1 MRGKT
6 LLLLGICLGVLL
18 LGGLLAAL
26 GPQQMWKLWQIP
38 VMPLSFADVRTIT
51 GGAETYRMG
60 LDPLVV
66 NPGDPWGRIMNY
78 PRVWQWLHFA
88 GVDSGSSVCFG
99 VGLAVLFVLGI
110 LLHTPPALD
119 KPTSLALLAGIFS
132 PAVLLGI
139 ERGNTDLLMY
149 FLLSVAIYSL
159 DRDRWQG
166 RTVAIVAMLAA
177 FVLKLF
183 PIFGFTV
190 LLRER
195 RRIFLLLSLLVVV
208 LALLYT
214 ALTLADLERI
224 LRGTPVGVVWS
235 YGMDVLW
242 LSLADYSPVLGRMAR
257 NLAHVLA
264 LLGLALA
271 AQGLR
276 SPHRQVEA
284 DQRSFDGFRVGAA
297 VYVGTYLLGSN
308 WDYRL
313 MFLLLAIPQLMTWAR
328 VGHGRQSATALGV
341 MLATGIATWSFV
353 IHNALTGLRGGAL
366 AALLLDALAHWVMY
380 LGLAYLLAWSSP
392 GWLKRL
398 AAAPWGQRAAA
409 P

>member
-51 GGAETYRMG
+51 GGAETYGMG

-78 PRVWQWLHFA
+78 PRVWQWLYFA
-88 GVDSGSSVCFG
+88 GVDSGSSVYFG

-110 LLHTPPALD
+110 LLHTPPAPD
-119 KPTSLALLAGIFS
+119 KPTVLALLAGIFS

-159 DRDRWQG
+159 DRDRWRG

-183 PIFGFTV
+183 PIFGFAV

-195 RRIFLLLSLLVVV
+195 RRIFVLLSLLVVV

-214 ALTLADLERI
+214 ALTFADLERI

-264 LLGLALA
+264 LLGLAVA

-284 DQRSFDGFRVGAA
+284 DHRSVDGFRVGAA

-328 VGHGRQSATALGV
+328 AGHGRQSAAASGV

-353 IHNALTGLRGGAL
+353 IHDALTGLRGGAL
-366 AALLLDALAHWVMY
+366 AALLLDALAHWVIY

-392 GWLKRL
+392 DWVKRL